1 LKIQKQKVDTIDPK
15 RNIKLRADKLAQ
27 AVYNLTEKF
36 PRYELFVLTS
46 QLRRS
51 ILSVPA
57 NIIEGYARNRSKL
70 FLNHLEIAFGS
81 LAESRYFIYFA
92 YKRKY
97 ITKEEYDIT
106 INEAIEITK
115 MLWSSIKTVSQR
127 INNN

>member
-1 LKIQKQKVDTIDPK
+1 MQPIDPK

-27 AVYNLTEKF
+27 EVYNLTENF
-36 PRYELFVLTS
+36 PKEELYVLTS

-57 NIIEGYARNRSKL
+57 NMIEGYARNRSKL

-81 LAESRYFIYFA
+81 LAESKYFIYFA

-97 ITKEEYDIT
+97 ISKEDYEKIID
-106 INEAIEITK
+106 EATEITK
-115 MLWSSIKTVSQR
+115 MLWASISTVSSK
-127 INNN
+127 INKCD

>member
-1 LKIQKQKVDTIDPK
+1 MNKIEPR

-27 AVYNLTEKF
+27 EVYDLTDKF
-36 PRYELFVLTS
+36 PKYELYVLTS
-46 QLRRS
+46 QLRRA

-92 YKRKY
+92 YKREY
-97 ITKEEYDIT
+97 ITKEEYEKIID
-106 INEAIEITK
+106 EATQITK
-115 MLWSSIKTVSQR
+115 MLWASIQTVSMKVYDNR
-127 INNN
+127 